1 MGTLLG
7 QGLVLLTTPW
17 LARQYT
23 PEDFGTLA
31 LLLTVTNLSTA
42 VACARYDLAL
52 PSSSDDDVVPILHM
66 ACLVASIFAGIY
78 ILFLGIVSVVDSGP
92 PLTSPFNNPWL
103 IGASIFLV
111 GMQQLAI
118 GIQTRERRYEGI
130 GALRFG
136 QAGLFVLLAAISSV
150 GLCFAHA
157 ISYAIALP
165 AVIKR
170 LVTSPVRFKN
180 VLRVARE
187 RKDFPLLSM
196 PGAVLDVVG
205 YSACIWIIVHFY
217 GAHDAGQY
225 SQIQR
230 LVGAPLMLLGMSI
243 GPILLRVGADATMDP
258 KIIHLLIR
266 QLSLII
272 FPAGLAVVAAIALV
286 GEPLLRWMLG
296 EQWRVE
302 AAFVVPITV
311 AVTVRACVSPL
322 SAILI
327 SLRRFDLALGWQI
340 TYFLS
345 SLGVLSISARYL
357 NFSDFVLVY
366 AAHEFLLYSIYL
378 SLIAR
383 AVRKSS
389 CAPYSV

>member
-1 MGTLLG
+1 
-7 QGLVLLTTPW
+7 
-17 LARQYT
+17 
-23 PEDFGTLA
+23 
-31 LLLTVTNLSTA
+31 
-42 VACARYDLAL
+42 
-52 PSSSDDDVVPILHM
+52 
-66 ACLVASIFAGIY
+66 
-78 ILFLGIVSVVDSGP
+78 
-92 PLTSPFNNPWL
+92 
-103 IGASIFLV
+103 
-111 GMQQLAI
+111 
-118 GIQTRERRYEGI
+118 
-130 GALRFG
+130 
-136 QAGLFVLLAAISSV
+136 
-150 GLCFAHA
+150 
-157 ISYAIALP
+157 
-165 AVIKR
+165 
-170 LVTSPVRFKN
+170 
-180 VLRVARE
+180 
-187 RKDFPLLSM
+187 
-196 PGAVLDVVG
+196 
-205 YSACIWIIVHFY
+205 
-217 GAHDAGQY
+217 
-225 SQIQR
+225 
-230 LVGAPLMLLGMSI
+230 MLLGMSI